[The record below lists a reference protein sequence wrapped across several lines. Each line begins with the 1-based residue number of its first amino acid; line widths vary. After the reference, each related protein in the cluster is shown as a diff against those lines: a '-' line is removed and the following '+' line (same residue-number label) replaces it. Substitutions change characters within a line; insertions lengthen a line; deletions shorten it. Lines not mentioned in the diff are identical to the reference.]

1 MRALVIPLVLAG
13 VLAAGVPATVAQP
26 EQINADEFR
35 EMSRRILEGDAVEE
49 EMMNMLRR
57 GYSQFLIHPRMH
69 VGQAARYEI
78 AEVLMGRGD
87 IRNAIQR
94 LQEVAAAPKEDE
106 VVWVTRFNIAELQ
119 YVGMN
124 DVNQAVIEFG
134 KVRGNLEALAQREL
148 FTILENDPD
157 RQAQVVALFEKR
169 VAETKDKGEQFA
181 LLMRLGRYY
190 KKRKELEKAIEVFDR
205 VAREATPE
213 VVEGIRKKLLE
224 EVRATGKRMHAM
236 QEQGRHQEADELR
249 MKLQRR
255 VGQLRILDRNDEA
268 ETLERALE
276 RLDGDEEGGGA
287 MGRAGI
293 VPFAP
298 EPARPPVP
306 APAPM
311 PAPAERPPQP

>member
-1 MRALVIPLVLAG
+1 MRALIIPLVLAG
-13 VLAAGVPATVAQP
+13 ILAAGVPAAVAQP
-26 EQINADEFR
+26 EQVNADEFR
-35 EMSRRILEGDAVEE
+35 EMSRRILDGDAVEE
-49 EMMNMLRR
+49 EMMNVLRR
-57 GYSQFLIHPRMH
+57 GYSQFLIHPPMH
-69 VGQAARYEI
+69 VGHAARYEI

-87 IRNAIQR
+87 IRSAIQR

-169 VAETKDKGEQFA
+169 AAETKDKGEKFA

-190 KKRKELEKAIEVFDR
+190 KKRKEPDKAIEVFER
-205 VAREATPE
+205 VAHEATPE
-213 VVEGIRKKLLE
+213 TVERIRKAILD
-224 EVRATGKRMHAM
+224 EVRAAAKRMHAL
-236 QEQGRHQEADELR
+236 QEQDRHQEANELR

-255 VGQLRILDRNDEA
+255 VGQMRILDRNDEA
-268 ETLERALE
+268 EILERALE
-276 RLDGDEEGGGA
+276 RMDANEEMGGA
-287 MGRAGI
+287 MGRAG
-293 VPFAP
+293 
-298 EPARPPVP
+298 EPPRPPMQP
-306 APAPM
+306 PAPM
-311 PAPAERPPQP
+311 PAPAGERPAQP